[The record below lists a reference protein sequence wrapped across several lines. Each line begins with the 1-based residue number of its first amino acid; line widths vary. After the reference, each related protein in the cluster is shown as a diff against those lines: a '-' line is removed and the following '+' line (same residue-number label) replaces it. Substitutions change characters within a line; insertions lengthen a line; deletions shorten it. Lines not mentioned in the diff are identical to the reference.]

1 MTGLYF
7 FTSLWEGGPRSGGGG
22 ITPVR
27 FAVMTIYSEMIFL
40 ITASV
45 KTSRTKIIGTLCII
59 LAVIIGLILF
69 FGGKGASDAA
79 EAVSRRVADN
89 EERREYLA
97 SKGVETAPEPS
108 SIEDILLPAEMD
120 ETLMKYNEMQLGS
133 GFDISPYLGKTVR
146 KYVYPVEGTEET
158 FATLYIY
165 KENIIAADIASHIE
179 GWQKAVDGGE
189 NIG

>member
-1 MTGLYF
+1 M
-7 FTSLWEGGPRSGGGG
+7 
-22 ITPVR
+22 
-27 FAVMTIYSEMIFL
+27 